1 MAIGDGAPR
10 LARRVE
16 RQFWRQVRAGL
27 SPGEAA
33 SAVGV
38 SQGMVQRW
46 FRDGGGVP
54 TVSLAEPSG
63 RFLSLE
69 DREEIAIGIAAG
81 ETDAQI
87 ARRIERSPATISR
100 ELARNCP
107 RYPDGR
113 LYRSRYRAHSAQR
126 KAEERARRPKVAK
139 LVIHQRLREFVQD
152 KLECEEHWSPEQ
164 IAARL
169 PIEFPDDE
177 EMRIC
182 HETIYQAIYVQGR
195 GGLRRE
201 LARCL
206 RTGRAI
212 RKPRRRTAERRGR
225 IKDMVL
231 ISERPAEIED
241 RAVPGHWEGDL
252 LVGKDNGSAIGTLVE
267 RTTRFTLLLHLDDQ
281 TAATVRDAIEA
292 AITTLPTAL
301 RRSLTWDQGRELAA
315 HVELRLATDLE
326 VYFCDP
332 HSPWQRG
339 TNENTN
345 GLLRQYFPKGTDLS
359 AHSRERLA
367 EVAAGLNGRPRKTLG
382 WRTPFEAF
390 SELLQSA

>member
-139 LVIHQRLREFVQD
+139 LVIYQRLREFVQD

>member
-345 GLLRQYFPKGTDLS
+345 GLLHQYFPKGTDLS

>member
-100 ELARNCP
+100 ELACNCP

>member
-1 MAIGDGAPR
+1 
-10 LARRVE
+10 
-16 RQFWRQVRAGL
+16 
-27 SPGEAA
+27 
-33 SAVGV
+33 
-38 SQGMVQRW
+38 
-46 FRDGGGVP
+46 
-54 TVSLAEPSG
+54 VSLAEPSG